1 MGIEYL
7 AFYQPKDK
15 SKSTNNFDSDYGIEY
30 YAKIKDYYEYERK
43 DCTELKC
50 NTQKENEI
58 YIRIELDEFEKL
70 SPIKRVEYGIR
81 TINYTTL
88 YLLKNA
94 NTMHELYLGSRKEI
108 EVYKILRKIS
118 EAKNIKLKKE
128 QNGFYIGENYIR
140 VLDNGKIKLN
150 NKDIN
155 LFDINY
161 IYGKL

>member
-1 MGIEYL
+1 MH
-7 AFYQPKDK
+7 QWK
-15 SKSTNNFDSDYGIEY
+15 
-30 YAKIKDYYEYERK
+30 R
-43 DCTELKC
+43 
-50 NTQKENEI
+50 NEI

-128 QNGFYIGENYIR
+128 QNGFYIGEDYIK
-140 VLDNGKIKLN
+140 VFDNGKIKLN
-150 NKDIN
+150 NKDVN